1 METTQETIVD
11 DDGGREVAIAR
22 ADDTSEASSLSEQTQ
37 SQDIQGQCPACS
49 SNDVQYIE
57 RRIIQRLDDSL
68 KESFR
73 SLINSIE
80 RRFSELETNVNKIQ
94 DQLQSIQQQ
103 LPAQNFRGHESLIY
117 LQFAED
123 CCEDLEKEDE
133 GSTDSYANVHAYVQS
148 MQRYQ
153 KKHGARHLPPQR
165 PPSRVMRQR
174 RISSRYS
181 LTYPFVTDT
190 ITL

>member
-11 DDGGREVAIAR
+11 DDGGRELAIAR
-22 ADDTSEASSLSEQTQ
+22 TDTSEAPSLSKQTQ
-37 SQDIQGQCPACS
+37 SQDIQGQYPACS

-57 RRIIQRLDDSL
+57 RRIMQRLDDSS

-80 RRFSELETNVNKIQ
+80 RRFSDLETNLNKIQ

-103 LPAQNFRGHESLIY
+103 LPAQNFRGHESLIC
-117 LQFAED
+117 LQFA
-123 CCEDLEKEDE
+123 EDLEKEDE
-133 GSTDSYANVHAYVQS
+133 RSTDSYANVHAYVQG
-148 MQRYQ
+148 MQKYQ
-153 KKHGARHLPPQR
+153 REHGARHLPPQR